1 MVSCR
6 NSEAWNSFIDYS
18 KELLRLQPHTVFYKI
33 IIDVN
38 IILKNLCFNLI
49 KMMQFARYFC
59 IELQIASTFLSLLV
73 IHIPAVSAQPKIG
86 GFAGAI
92 LQGDF
97 DGAADMTRKEVKRR
111 TDACISKGVNGCI
124 DDMRTGVKDGAQ
136 TGAAA
141 LSCYEGN
148 IAACADAGRQLYD
161 NNPRIFGTSRS
172 RHENPAGTYS
182 DNPMPSQRYHQRMP
196 NIFAPSPYGRAE
208 YGQPSS
214 TENPERMPHR
224 NALSGTRQSGYA
236 EPYPTGYQLPLPSGY
251 DPNVLQKPN
260 SSYYQQVP
268 LGYPPKP
275 YFNPSP

>member
-1 MVSCR
+1 MTR
-6 NSEAWNSFIDYS
+6 
-18 KELLRLQPHTVFYKI
+18 
-33 IIDVN
+33 
-38 IILKNLCFNLI
+38 
-49 KMMQFARYFC
+49 FARYLC
-59 IELQIASTFLSLLV
+59 ISLQTASTFLFLV
-73 IHIPAVSAQPKIG
+73 VILIPAVSAQPKIG

-97 DGAADMTRKEVKRR
+97 NGAAEMTGKEVKKR
-111 TDACISKGVNGCI
+111 TNACIGKGVSGCI

-148 IAACADAGRQLYD
+148 IAACADAGRQLYY
-161 NNPRIFGTSRS
+161 NNPRMFGTGRP
-172 RHENPAGTYS
+172 RLENPAGTNS
-182 DNPMPSQRYHQRMP
+182 NNPMPSQRYHQRMP
-196 NIFAPSPYGRAE
+196 NVFAPSPYGRAE

-214 TENPERMPHR
+214 SENPERMPHR

-236 EPYPTGYQLPLPSGY
+236 EPDPTGYQLPLPSGY
-251 DPNVLQKPN
+251 DPNILQNPN

-268 LGYPPKP
+268 FGYPSKP